1 MGALRAGVATD
12 LEAGTSNQ
20 NELLEGFE
28 ETLSELEARLGP
40 LEAEAAGRRG
50 ADKEVAAHMEA
61 VQARLEELDAQ
72 AQQGTSAAGALAPEL
87 AARVEGLAQGMAAV
101 SGRLGGVEGELGELR
116 QAQQQAG
123 AMAESALQVATAQ
136 VGQLNERLGRDVAA
150 LEAAAEGR
158 VKEAEARAH
167 AATRQLEELVMR
179 AGALEAEVQG
189 LKASEQAAGGA
200 ERASVSGSRAT
211 LEAVAA
217 LPGAVTVMKG
227 QLEEHQAA
235 LAELRSKM
243 ESVSAAAA
251 VPPAE
256 KAPSA
261 AAEPEELR
269 RLQAATGE
277 QAAALARQG
286 ERLGALEA
294 KAITADSVGQTLR
307 DFADSEQLVNR
318 AQAEAVV
325 DLLRQDILMELEAG
339 KEVQN
344 DLLEGVEG
352 GLGELE
358 ERLKVAEEAA
368 AALESSLRGTITEE
382 VEGQLAEWRAEV
394 FQEMKAQIE
403 DRVGGGN

>member
-20 NELLEGFE
+20 NELLEGIE

-61 VQARLEELDAQ
+61 VQARLDAQ

-179 AGALEAEVQG
+179 AG
-189 LKASEQAAGGA
+189 
-200 ERASVSGSRAT
+200 
-211 LEAVAA
+211 
-217 LPGAVTVMKG
+217 
-227 QLEEHQAA
+227 
-235 LAELRSKM
+235 
-243 ESVSAAAA
+243 
-251 VPPAE
+251 
-256 KAPSA
+256 
-261 AAEPEELR
+261 
-269 RLQAATGE
+269 
-277 QAAALARQG
+277 
-286 ERLGALEA
+286 
-294 KAITADSVGQTLR
+294 
-307 DFADSEQLVNR
+307 
-318 AQAEAVV
+318 
-325 DLLRQDILMELEAG
+325 
-339 KEVQN
+339 
-344 DLLEGVEG
+344 
-352 GLGELE
+352 
-358 ERLKVAEEAA
+358 
-368 AALESSLRGTITEE
+368 
-382 VEGQLAEWRAEV
+382 
-394 FQEMKAQIE
+394 
-403 DRVGGGN
+403 